1 LTGKISVEVREVRED
16 DFTCHDGPRMKRISR
31 MQRDPEDAGPLA
43 VATRPRDILLT
54 LPSLPAKN
62 VRAGHVK
69 SGKETRICVYLR

>member
-1 LTGKISVEVREVRED
+1 
-16 DFTCHDGPRMKRISR
+16 MKRISR
-31 MQRDPEDAGPLA
+31 MQRDPKDAGPLG